1 MSSRGETFV
10 CGFKNSSLGETTQRQ
25 VCVDRGERENPPNG
39 RAGRNH
45 EEPVKE
51 SEEEGSVGGQP
62 GPGYAL
68 SAHSPSLAS

>member
-1 MSSRGETFV
+1 M
-10 CGFKNSSLGETTQRQ
+10 
-25 VCVDRGERENPPNG
+25 CVDRGERENPPNG